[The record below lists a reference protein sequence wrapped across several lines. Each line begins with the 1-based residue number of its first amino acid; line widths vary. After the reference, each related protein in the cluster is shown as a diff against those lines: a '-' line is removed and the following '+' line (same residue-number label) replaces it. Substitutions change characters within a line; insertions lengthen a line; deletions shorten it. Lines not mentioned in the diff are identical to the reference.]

1 MHEEM
6 EDIMPNDGSG
16 QSKPANR
23 PVFEARHGSIKVLV
37 WQNESRNGPMFNV
50 TVSRLYKD
58 GDTWKESHSFG
69 HDDMPV
75 LALACQ
81 EAYFWIRGQKAA

>member
-1 MHEEM
+1 MTTK
-6 EDIMPNDGSG
+6 
-16 QSKPANR
+16 QTPAHTLRLGCVKAAIWAN
-23 PVFEARHGSIKVLV
+23 ST
-37 WQNESRNGPMFNV
+37 QNGTRYNV

-69 HDDMPV
+69 HDDLPV

-81 EAYFWIRGQKAA
+81 EAYFWIRGHNTA